1 MFGRADRRSRRWTA
15 CYVARVPRA
24 SGTPRSAI
32 CGKYA
37 VGGPKIP
44 SVSIP
49 GCPESASRVSDS
61 LGNDVLLDG
70 EPDEI
75 GCAGRAECLKEM
87 CLVVLDGPYG
97 NVEFRRNLLHAFAL
111 RQQAQHVALAGRELA
126 FGPFWRGGEIPK
138 HVACDQRRQV
148 GSSARHRLDRVE
160 ELV

>member
-15 CYVARVPRA
+15 CYVARVARA

-49 GCPESASRVSDS
+49 GCPESAPRVSDS
-61 LGNDVLLDG
+61 LGNNVLLDG

-75 GCAGRAECLKEM
+75 GCAGEAECLKEM
-87 CLVVLDGPYG
+87 SLVVLDGPYG

-111 RQQAQHVALAGRELA
+111 RQQAQHVALAARILA
-126 FGPFWRGGEIPK
+126 YGPSCRRGEIPE
-138 HVACDQRRQV
+138 HVPCGERRQV
-148 GSSARHRLDRVE
+148 GSPAGARLGR
-160 ELV
+160 